1 MASMYL
7 WCSCIFSHMFYL
19 LCLSSLLLFFSC
31 ECSEAPHSSTRVRFL
46 PGFQGELP
54 FKLHTGYITIDERN
68 ENRLFYYLVE
78 SQRNP
83 REDPLMLWLPG
94 GPGFSGLAAMT
105 YHIGPIRF
113 KDAKFQ
119 ESDEEYVPELVINPY
134 SWTKICSIIFLDF
147 PTGTGFSYSRA
158 SEDYQTSETK
168 IFNDVHKFL
177 IQWFMEYP
185 EFLSNPLYLGGVSH
199 SGLTVP
205 AVTYGLASD
214 MEAGKEPRLNLKGY
228 MVGNPYTNQ
237 DFDNQR
243 IPFAH
248 GMGLIS
254 DELYQAAKDS
264 CGGMYE
270 KPRSRVCAQNIQAA
284 LQCVSGINKHHILE
298 PNCENLGAAEVLFK
312 GRARYL
318 QEYKHYTHYP
328 PYCRDTVGEWQMN
341 SKKFNLTHDV
351 FDSIGYHLSL
361 TTKGYRALIYSGD
374 HDFVATFLGTE
385 AWIRYLNFSIVH
397 EWHSWMVDGQVG
409 GFTRQYA
416 NDLTYATVKGAGH
429 SAPEYKPKECFV
441 MFYRWISSLPL

>member
-177 IQWFMEYP
+177 IQ
-185 EFLSNPLYLGGVSH
+185 
-199 SGLTVP
+199 
-205 AVTYGLASD
+205 
-214 MEAGKEPRLNLKGY
+214 GY

-254 DELYQAAKDS
+254 DELY
-264 CGGMYE
+264 
-270 KPRSRVCAQNIQAA
+270 
-284 LQCVSGINKHHILE
+284 QCVSGINKHHILE

-328 PYCRDTVGEWQMN
+328 PYCRESSYKFVDIWANKKQVREAIHVQKDTVGEWQMN